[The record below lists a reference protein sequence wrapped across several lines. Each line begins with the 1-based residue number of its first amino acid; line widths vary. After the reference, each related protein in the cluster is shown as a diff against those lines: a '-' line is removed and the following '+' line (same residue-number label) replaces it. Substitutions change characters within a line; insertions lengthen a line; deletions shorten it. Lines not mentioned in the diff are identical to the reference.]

1 MGQLEQFLSDISP
14 NGDWQP
20 LIDYINQNYVRK
32 EVVEDLR
39 KNNNLAEQIKEG
51 NIPQTIIIPAEIF
64 DKNKELIMVNLFYK
78 LDKFRKWR

>member
-1 MGQLEQFLSDISP
+1 MGQLEQFLSDIAP

-51 NIPQTIIIPAEIF
+51 NIPKTIIIPAEIF
-64 DKNKELIMVNLFYK
+64 DKNKKLITVNLFYK
-78 LDKFRKWR
+78 LEKFKRWR